1 VTVLG
6 KLRGY
11 PLNGEWEGYS
21 CKNMAIVT
29 IVNGI
34 KTVEVLREKRELPV
48 FPV

>member
-1 VTVLG
+1 VTARG

-29 IVNGI
+29 TVNGTKI
-34 KTVEVLREKRELPV
+34 AVVLKGKRELPV
-48 FPV
+48 FPA